1 MRRITVIPSNIIF
14 KEFTMNTRPIVVYSV
29 FVVTLALALAAC
41 LNDTNN
47 PNDSRRITE
56 HTHEWGK
63 WTTSSVA
70 TCAAAGEETR
80 ICALDPSHIEKQ
92 PIAALGHDWGEWE
105 DGYGDTE
112 ERACRNDPSHTE
124 SALTFPHEFAFELIN
139 DGAAYRVKKGQGTL
153 REVYIP
159 TYYRPNPGM
168 EYLPVTEIGS
178 ADDDDDHSAFGG
190 SPLAT
195 NVTITAV
202 YIPEGVTSIGSF
214 AFARCES
221 LATVTIPASV
231 TSIGQAAFYE
241 CSTLESNITI
251 PEGVTSI
258 EKWVFWGCVK
268 IESITIPEG
277 VTSIDDRAFAFCWG
291 LTSIHI
297 PASVETIGIGPFQSC
312 KSLDR
317 ITADSPYY
325 LVEDGM
331 LYNREKTNL
340 IAATGTIS
348 GNVSIPEGVTS
359 IGPGAFQ
366 TCTRLTGITIPESVT
381 YIGSNAFY
389 SCGSLTG
396 ITIPESVTEI
406 DNGAFGFCR
415 NIASIT
421 IPATVTRIGDFVFS
435 EWFATQTVYIEGHA
449 SQAAADTVWHPNWR
463 LTKATIKYWNG
474 SEWVS

>member
-1 MRRITVIPSNIIF
+1 
-14 KEFTMNTRPIVVYSV
+14 
-29 FVVTLALALAAC
+29 
-41 LNDTNN
+41 
-47 PNDSRRITE
+47 
-56 HTHEWGK
+56 
-63 WTTSSVA
+63 
-70 TCAAAGEETR
+70 
-80 ICALDPSHIEKQ
+80 
-92 PIAALGHDWGEWE
+92 
-105 DGYGDTE
+105 
-112 ERACRNDPSHTE
+112 
-124 SALTFPHEFAFELIN
+124 
-139 DGAAYRVKKGQGTL
+139 
-153 REVYIP
+153 
-159 TYYRPNPGM
+159 
-168 EYLPVTEIGS
+168 
-178 ADDDDDHSAFGG
+178 
-190 SPLAT
+190 
-195 NVTITAV
+195 
-202 YIPEGVTSIGSF
+202 
-214 AFARCES
+214 
-221 LATVTIPASV
+221 
-231 TSIGQAAFYE
+231 
-241 CSTLESNITI
+241 
-251 PEGVTSI
+251 
-258 EKWVFWGCVK
+258 
-268 IESITIPEG
+268 
-277 VTSIDDRAFAFCWG
+277 
-291 LTSIHI
+291 
-297 PASVETIGIGPFQSC
+297 
-312 KSLDR
+312 
-317 ITADSPYY
+317 
-325 LVEDGM
+325 M